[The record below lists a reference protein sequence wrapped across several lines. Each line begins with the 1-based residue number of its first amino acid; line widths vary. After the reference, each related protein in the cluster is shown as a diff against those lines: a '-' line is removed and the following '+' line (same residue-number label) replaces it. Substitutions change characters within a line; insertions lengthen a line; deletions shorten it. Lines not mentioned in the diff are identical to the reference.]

1 MKNKKINYLF
11 LGVLFVLFTAA
22 FCDLYVFATEAR
34 RKTTV
39 SKYDI
44 IVNPLADVTH
54 RDEMLRPGEITSFL
68 LECRYPATGLIPT
81 EISTEGVPNIHRGQS
96 STYASAIAHQVLLM
110 SGKTEEAGNMA
121 DTMRSLEEKRNIPN
135 TVDLVSGLS
144 SDFYTTAGPNAF
156 WGIGF
161 LKEYHLTKEQKWLD
175 AAVKIAE
182 FLVSLQSVDGG
193 VRKDP
198 NPLNAEY
205 RVKSTE
211 ENMDCYAF
219 FKMLFRVTGD
229 NKYERTAGK
238 ILQWLAQ
245 SGVYNRK
252 QGFFSIGTFNNVVD
266 PTYGLDVNALAIIIL
281 GPEVLNAAEG
291 KVVFE
296 GQDTAGKIVES
307 FDKALVTVDYLH
319 PDGTEIKGVTGFDFT
334 DKLGRGGRQEIITPE
349 FSSQTALAYMVMAVY
364 ELDRDNNQKAV
375 YYSDKAKGILENL
388 SIMAARTEETAS
400 LPYATLPR
408 MRRFGFDNWFTPAAE
423 ANISSCWVAFPLAGY
438 NPFELDGFKIRD
450 SIERIAPW
458 VVAFGKIK
466 APLNMF
472 PQFIET
478 DLPPEIT
485 LSAYREAVREDDVP
499 ERPFIYY
506 KILYEKSL
514 MDYLLARSRLE
525 SVLMTSYSAW
535 VDGLIDI
542 SESGYDA
549 VEITRDGKLV
559 KKKTYEIS
567 PDIRKIIEEEYLYFD
582 ESTGSQWMKAIKY
595 NLDIDY
601 SKGANYAFEVDGDY
615 NIVRQFRTE
624 RDVPQSNREDLKDN
638 TVEFKSV
645 RGLPEGH
652 IIMKY
657 CTAVELD
664 ENNRV
669 VDAYESVDDLP
680 AMVAKVPINEQM
692 YIRFNNAEGQ
702 ERRRLLESGIIPFF
716 DGTLAMREEGNFYY
730 IQVLALDTSRR
741 LFSRTYSRD
750 RGTDIVVG
758 TRLLLADWEVDKR
771 TKINSVKYEKGLIDG
786 MAMTIK
792 RPLIGEKPLKIEPL
806 WILLGKDARDE
817 ELQNLKNIQ
826 ADLIE
831 KIDKE
836 ADAQV
841 RQSLIK
847 EFDRLNTEMFWL
859 DEKGYLHTISHGLK
873 GAEKLLK
880 EIEKA
885 KIKADASP
893 KEYFS
898 VLGRDI
904 GGRDYRDVYG
914 LVWIG
919 VRDKKSGNMLQVET
933 YDIAGNLK
941 FILAGNIHIDPL
953 TKNVIAETRTDI
965 LYDEDSGQMMGS
977 HTYVIDMEGS
987 WVTDISESIYKG
999 RTPDEKNYVM
1009 EERIFVKDIYGKT
1022 VFRDGLPAYET
1033 IINYYNMEGELEAG
1047 VSGDVI
1053 AVMGYEDGSELLRDV
1068 YIDPLVK
1075 VNMGNV
1081 EDLSE
1086 MLKGRQWVYRF
1097 RSTGE
1102 KPTLRE
1108 AIEKNLIYMAPEE
1121 RQKAADIILVLVNS
1135 QATEEIND
1143 TMVIEEREVINNL
1156 QGVYGEEAVSFVV
1169 YYMPGDAMGRERLKI
1184 TGGKIEIPFEWISGK
1199 PVASRSLSFNLSGQL
1214 LAVREILDPERAD
1227 SVFNS
1232 ADLENMGSLGITSDT
1247 LLPGSVE
1254 INYRIVTDASGNP
1267 VHTDTIS
1274 HINVSYLMPEDILSR
1289 ELAVI
1294 KYNVIGK
1301 HKGLDIK
1308 KNIRRVRNWLGQ
1320 EILIEKWDDENNRE
1334 KEKTIGKRKETIIK
1348 EWYNESKNVDEMRA
1362 ALIKEFA
1369 GGALL
1374 SADVEKGKWPKT
1386 FDELENI
1393 IKKGTIKEKNL
1404 HISIAKIKSSL
1415 ENMDVVPPGVLP
1427 GLHII
1432 EDDGSLKEV
1441 KYFAG
1446 MFEYPRDVFSHKGIA
1461 VPYEKEIRPFG
1472 LPEGPPILGL
1482 KYCILN
1488 SDDFIYDVH
1497 TLNGQLIIR
1506 ARPYI
1511 QIRLVNMFPVES
1523 GDEQVEYYDP
1533 FVPYPYLRP
1542 IKIERNFESGRE
1554 PTGEKPGMLTIA
1566 VFPDN
1571 STVYLDNG
1579 WKAQTF
1585 MERRPLD
1592 IDHWIKSVNYYDED
1606 EELKY
1611 KKEHIESKSMYT
1623 LKRVGWKIPLAL
1635 ISAFLLLIWFLGS
1648 REHLRMLKKRD
1659 ERL

>member
-1 MKNKKINYLF
+1 
-11 LGVLFVLFTAA
+11 
-22 FCDLYVFATEAR
+22 
-34 RKTTV
+34 
-39 SKYDI
+39 
-44 IVNPLADVTH
+44 
-54 RDEMLRPGEITSFL
+54 MLKPGEITSFL

-81 EISTEGVPNIHRGQS
+81 EISTEGIANIHRGQS
-96 STYASAIAHQVLLM
+96 STYAAAIAQQILLM
-110 SGKTEEAGNMA
+110 SGRIEEAAKMA

-161 LKEYHLTKEQKWLD
+161 LKEYHLTKERKWLD
-175 AAVKIAE
+175 AAVKIAD
-182 FLVSLQSVDGG
+182 FLISLQSVDGG
-193 VRKDP
+193 IRKDP
-198 NPLNAEY
+198 NPVNAEY

-229 NKYERTAGK
+229 HKYEKVGEK

-252 QGFFSIGTFNNVVD
+252 DGFFSIGTFNNVVD
-266 PTYGLDVNALAIIIL
+266 PTYGLDVNTLAIIIL
-281 GPEVLNAAEG
+281 GPDILNAAEG
-291 KVVFE
+291 DAIFD
-296 GQDTAGKIVES
+296 GQDTAEKIVEN
-307 FDKALVTVDYLH
+307 FNKALVTVDYLH
-319 PDGTEIKGVTGFDFT
+319 PDGAKIKGVTGFDFT
-334 DKLGRGGRQEIITPE
+334 DKLGRGGREEIITPE
-349 FSSQTALAYMVMAVY
+349 FSSQAALAYMVMAAY
-364 ELDRDNNQKAV
+364 EMDNENSRKAG
-375 YYSDKAKGILENL
+375 YYSGKAKDALENL
-388 SIMAARTEETAS
+388 SRIAARTKEAAS

-408 MRRFGFDNWFTPAAE
+408 MRRFGFDNWFTPEAE

-450 SIERIAPW
+450 SIERVAPW
-458 VVAFGKIK
+458 VVDFGKIS
-466 APLNMF
+466 AEVTMF
-472 PQFIET
+472 PQHIVPEG
-478 DLPPEIT
+478 PSEIT
-485 LSAYREAVREDDVP
+485 LSAYGEAVRESDVP

-514 MDYLLARSRLE
+514 MDYLLAKSRLE
-525 SVLMTSYSAW
+525 SALMTSYSAW
-535 VDGLIDI
+535 AGGLLDI
-542 SESGYDA
+542 SEAGYDA
-549 VEITRDGKLV
+549 VEISQDGKLI
-559 KKKTYEIS
+559 KRKSYEIP
-567 PDIRKIIEEEYLYFD
+567 PDIRKILEEEYLYFD
-582 ESTGSQWMKAIKY
+582 ELTGSQWMKTIKY
-595 NLDIDY
+595 NMDIDY
-601 SKGANYAFEVDGDY
+601 SKGTNYAFEVDGDY

-624 RDVPQSNREDLKDN
+624 QDVPMSNREDLKDK

-652 IIMKY
+652 VIMRY
-657 CTAVELD
+657 FTAVELD

-680 AMVAKVPINEQM
+680 AMIAKVPINEQTYM
-692 YIRFNNAEGQ
+692 RFNDATGQ
-702 ERRRLLESGIIPFF
+702 ERRKLLESGIIPFF
-716 DGTLAMREEGNFYY
+716 DGALAKREEGNFYY
-730 IQVLALDTSRR
+730 AQVLALDTSRR

-771 TKINSVKYEKGLIDG
+771 TKINSVKYEKGLVDG

-792 RPLIGEKPLKIEPL
+792 RPLIGEKPLKTEPL
-806 WILLGKDARDE
+806 WIFLGKDAINE
-817 ELQNLKNIQ
+817 EIRNLQNIQ
-826 ADLIE
+826 AGLLE
-831 KIDKE
+831 KIDEE

-841 RQSLIK
+841 RQSFIK

-859 DEKGYLHTISHGLK
+859 DDKGYLHTISHGLK

-919 VRDKKSGNMLQVET
+919 VRDKKSGNLLQVET

-965 LYDEDSGQMMGS
+965 LYDEETNQMIGS
-977 HTYVIDMEGS
+977 HTYVIDMEGN

-999 RTPDEKNYVM
+999 RTPDKKNYVM
-1009 EERIFVKDIYGKT
+1009 EKRIFVKNIDGAT

-1033 IINYYNMEGELEAG
+1033 EADYYNMEGELEAKI
-1047 VSGDVI
+1047 SGDII
-1053 AVMGYEDGSELLRDV
+1053 AVMGYEDGRELLRDV
-1068 YIDPLVK
+1068 YVNPLIKIDL
-1075 VNMGNV
+1075 NNIENLSNV
-1081 EDLSE
+1081 
-1086 MLKGRQWVYRF
+1086 LKGRQWVYRF

-1108 AIEKNLIYMAPEE
+1108 ALEKNLIYIAPEE

-1135 QATEEIND
+1135 QADGEVID
-1143 TMVIEEREVINNL
+1143 TMVLEEREVINNL

-1184 TGGKIEIPFEWISGK
+1184 MGGRIEIPFEWMSGK
-1199 PVASRSLSFNLSGQL
+1199 PVASRSLSFNLSGQVL
-1214 LAVREILDPERAD
+1214 SIREILDPARAD
-1227 SVFNS
+1227 SVFTG
-1232 ADLENMGSLGITSDT
+1232 ADMENMAALGITSDT

-1254 INYRIVTDASGNP
+1254 INYRIVTDAAGNP
-1267 VHTDTIS
+1267 IPTDTIS

-1308 KNIRRVRNWLGQ
+1308 KHIRRVRNWLGQ
-1320 EILIEKWDDENNRE
+1320 EMLIEEWDGENNRR
-1334 KEKTIGKRKETIIK
+1334 KEKTIGKKKEAIIK
-1348 EWYNESKNVDEMRA
+1348 EWYNEAKTEEETRKALIREIAGEALRA
-1362 ALIKEFA
+1362 ARVDKER
-1369 GGALL
+1369 
-1374 SADVEKGKWPKT
+1374 WPRT
-1386 FDELENI
+1386 FSELEDLVKN
-1393 IKKGTIKEKNL
+1393 GTIKERNL
-1404 HISIAKIKSSL
+1404 CVDLARIKSSL
-1415 ENMDVVPPGVLP
+1415 ENMKGAPAGVLP

-1432 EDDGSLKEV
+1432 EDDGSLGEI

-1446 MFEYPRDVFSHKGIA
+1446 MFEYSRDVFSHKGIS
-1461 VPYEKEIRPFG
+1461 VPYEKEIKPFS
-1472 LPEGPPILGL
+1472 LPAGPPILGL
-1482 KYCILN
+1482 KYFILN
-1488 SDDFIYDVH
+1488 SKDFIYDVH
-1497 TLNGQLIIR
+1497 TLNGQLIVR

-1542 IKIERNFESGRE
+1542 IKIEKNFEPGRQ
-1554 PTGEKPGMLTIA
+1554 PTGENPGMITIA

-1571 STVYLDNG
+1571 STVYLNDG

-1611 KKEHIESKSMYT
+1611 KKEHIESKSIYT
-1623 LKRVGWKIPLAL
+1623 LKRVGWKTPLAL
-1635 ISAFLLLIWFLGS
+1635 TAGILLAIWLFGL
-1648 REHLRMLKKRD
+1648 REHLGMLKKRD
-1659 ERL
+1659 KRL